1 MFEIYSKKIRLTFQG
16 AILNGTVYWFR
27 KKASKINEIVRFFS
41 PSLSFFENIY
51 GSTQPIEK
59 K

>member
-41 PSLSFFENIY
+41 PSLSFF
-51 GSTQPIEK
+51 
-59 K
+59 